1 MLFKKIIVTLHFV
14 LARQSNTPKTEEII
28 TKKNYNMKQKNYL
41 LKLWMLLL
49 CVVAGLGNAAA
60 QAPVNTTL
68 WEETWTGGSAGE
80 TPSAYG
86 FEGTTVYGE
95 ATLTYAQSSTNTK
108 LYAETTAGGTSPE
121 LLLSK
126 SNQTWTISNIPTGQ
140 ATEMS
145 LTFLSNKTTFAVTSS
160 TTGITISGSQKSWTI
175 SATSDVTSF
184 SLTIKN
190 TGSSNARIDNILL
203 KVITAGTSGG
213 GSELTASDLA
223 LTGTPV
229 ALSFDLY
236 NNSSAQTIS
245 YTTSSTG
252 AVTVSGGE
260 GYCTTS
266 VSGNTITVTP
276 SAVTPSAQ
284 TITVSQEAD
293 DTYAAGTATFTVTIT
308 DSTPVPT
315 HTVTFSVNG
324 TTSTQEFEEGAS
336 ITFPENPAD
345 IDGKVFMGW
354 TTEEI
359 NGTTDEAPEFVTS
372 ETMGE
377 SDKTYYAVF
386 AEKTPGT
393 QTTKTDVLTSAT
405 TGVTGTNSY
414 SDWSG
419 KTVNSDAVYAG
430 NSAVSSNTSAIQ
442 LRSSNSNSG
451 IISTT
456 SGGTLESVTVTWDNG
471 NTAGRSLDIYG
482 SNTAY
487 SKASDLYD
495 SKKQGT
501 KLGSITYNTST
512 SLTVSGNYSFIGLR
526 SNNGA
531 LYLTDISIE
540 WTTGTPDTYSAYCT
554 TVVADTRIE
563 AGISFAEAT
572 VTKEITETYN
582 GQALTNPNN
591 VSPITWTSTN
601 EDVATVADGVVTVKA
616 VGETIIKAYFAG
628 DENYKKGEASYTLT
642 INQHILVFTS
652 ISLSGEYPQTFFV
665 GDEFSHEGMTVTA
678 TYDDN
683 STQDVTSS
691 ARFSGYDMSTPGEQT
706 VTVSYT
712 EGDITKTATYT
723 ITVNELPKYTV
734 TFSDGGSVT
743 QASAGEAVTLP
754 TRDAIG
760 EYSFAGWSEANVSE
774 ETTTVPTII
783 PAGSYTPTADI
794 TLYPV
799 YTRTEGGGG
808 TTNKTADVTI
818 ADYAT
823 ANNWSNGERYTSITM
838 DENITATGKDN
849 GNNSKYY
856 STSPGTWRHY
866 ASDSGEITITTTS
879 GTLESVTFTYTG
891 NKLTFDGSDVT
902 SGTTVDV
909 SGTSAV
915 FSVSGSSS
923 NTQVSAISVSYTI
936 SGGGTTYY
944 WSSPVAAAV
953 ERPVITLA
961 DNPFYFSTTA
971 TITCAT
977 EGSTIKYSFDGENWS
992 DYTSAL
998 TITETKTIYAKAVKG
1013 NDESTVAQVT
1023 VTKNLAEPTV
1033 TIDATGITN
1042 TNAFEGASA
1051 GSLSASVK
1059 YNDTA
1064 IDGAT
1069 VTWSGNN
1076 DAVATINASTGA
1088 VTLIGA
1094 GSVTFTATYAGNGD
1108 YTEKTATYEL
1118 TVTYDDPNGPGSE
1131 QNPYT
1136 VAQALDNTPS
1146 NGKVYVKGVVSKFVM
1161 TGVYSDNYH
1170 RYYISDDGS
1179 TQSSQLMV
1187 FNGKGLNNEDFTS
1200 DDDVQIGDIVTIYGN
1215 LVLYNTTKEFGAGN
1229 YIVSLKRAP
1238 AAPTFSPE
1246 AGTYT
1251 SVQTVEISCA
1261 TDGAAI
1267 YYTTDGTDPTSEST
1281 EYTAAIDVNA
1291 SMTIKAIAVKDD
1303 LVSEVATA
1311 KYVIDLTPSIVF
1323 GNTDNSYSVSYD
1335 AGNTNVY
1342 YTASNISGDL
1352 TLVLCD
1358 AYGNATTYDWFRAS
1372 ITSDVYVHVEW
1383 DANTDTENARTAYF
1397 KLVAGKVESLI
1408 YTVTQ
1413 AKFVADYATLPFEF
1427 DGGRNVISTT
1437 SGLTQEGLGSD
1448 YDSSPK
1454 LRFDGT
1460 GDYLILKISERP
1472 GILTFDIKG
1481 NSFSGGTFKVQT
1493 SEDGE
1498 TYTDLKTYTSLS
1510 DTKSESFDNLGEDV
1524 RCIKW
1529 IYATKQNGNV
1539 ALGNIAIA
1547 KYEEQTPEP
1556 SITIVPATVEATA
1569 AKTEGTLTVTYVDV
1583 DTDAEIVWY
1592 TDETAT
1598 ATTTSPSWILS
1609 EINSTTKNIDYT
1621 IQANNGGARTA
1632 YLKVYGLDAKGDD
1645 VYSNLVTISQEA
1657 PSAPAA
1663 TTKWVLTDIDKLSDT
1678 DIVVIV
1684 GKTDDD
1690 YYAMSNDKGTG
1701 NAPEAVKVTVTD
1713 NTLSEPIGDNIL
1725 WNISGNGTNGYTFY
1739 PNGESEKWLYC
1750 INSNNGVRVGDNTGK
1765 TFKIENDYLKHVATS
1780 RYVGI
1785 YNDQDWRCYTNTTG
1799 NIADQ
1804 TLGFYRKVEP
1814 VKFAASGYASY
1825 CSSSALDLTPTEDYA
1840 AWIVTE
1846 VTGTMVKFTKI
1857 VGAVPAGTPVIL
1869 YGQNFGGQTAL
1880 LPVAKG
1886 EPTAIVGNMLRGTLV
1901 DTYVDAVEG
1910 DYTNFGLSNGKF
1922 VRMNSGTV
1930 KAHKAFL
1937 PILTADL
1944 PSNNARMSIVFS
1956 DETTGIAL
1964 NEKMETRNENQ
1975 IYNLNGQRVETLK
1988 KGSLYIVNGKKFVS
2002 K

>member
-1 MLFKKIIVTLHFV
+1 MVAEDKTITLDYNSFGLTTSYSEKNATV
-14 LARQSNTPKTEEII
+14 DGFSFTVNQGYKGSGNTIQMNS
-28 TKKNYNMKQKNYL
+28 TKGSGILY
-41 LKLWMLLL
+41 
-49 CVVAGLGNAAA
+49 
-60 QAPVNTTL
+60 NTTAI
-68 WEETWTGGSAGE
+68 TGLKSIKVNVYSGSK
-80 TPSAYG
+80 TYTI
-86 FEGTTVYGE
+86 TT
-95 ATLTYAQSSTNTK
+95 
-108 LYAETTAGGTSPE
+108 GTSE
-121 LLLSK
+121 K
-126 SNQTWTISNIPTGQ
+126 PT
-140 ATEMS
+140 A
-145 LTFLSNKTTFAVTSS
+145 N
-160 TTGITISGSQKSWTI
+160 SQ
-175 SATSDVTSF
+175 
-184 SLTIKN
+184 
-190 TGSSNARIDNILL
+190 TGSSTGTYNAATGDTYFQL
-203 KVITAGTSGG
+203 KVSGASYFSSIVITYDDSGSGG

-223 LTGTPV
+223 LTGAPV

-236 NNSSAQTIS
+236 NNSSAQTVS

-345 IDGKVFMGW
+345 IEGKVFVGW
-354 TTEEI
+354 TTEAI
-359 NGTTDEAPEFVTS
+359 SGITDTAPEFVTS
-372 ETMGE
+372 ATMGQN
-377 SDKTYYAVF
+377 DVTFYAVF
-386 AEKTPGT
+386 A
-393 QTTKTDVLTSAT
+393 T
-405 TGVTGTNSY
+405 TGGSGAALNKMQGGDTFAVGDQIVIVAVDGNASY
-414 SDWSG
+414 ALYQ
-419 KTVNSDAVYAG
+419 KTVNSSYVGYYEFDGQY
-430 NSAVSSNTSAIQ
+430 
-442 LRSSNSNSG
+442 
-451 IISTT
+451 ST
-456 SGGTLESVTVTWDNG
+456 VIADDKNW
-471 NTAGRSLDIYG
+471 
-482 SNTAY
+482 
-487 SKASDLYD
+487 
-495 SKKQGT
+495 
-501 KLGSITYNTST
+501 
-512 SLTVSGNYSFIGLR
+512 LTVSSSSTDNAWNLGDATNGYIYSSG
-526 SNNGA
+526 SNNLSIDANNASSFTLDYVDNSGFTLKYGTRWLSFRNDVSTPNFRLGGTGA
-531 LYLTDISIE
+531 TPLGIGYFDIYKIGS
-540 WTTGTPDTYSAYCT
+540 GSTYSAYCT
-554 TVVADTRIE
+554 TVVAETREE

-572 VTKEITETYN
+572 VTKDITASYT
-582 GQALTNPNN
+582 GQALTNPHN
-591 VSPITWTSTN
+591 VSPITWTSSN
-601 EDVATVADGVVTVKA
+601 ETVATVEDGAVTMVA
-616 VGETIIKAYFAG
+616 PGETTITAAFAG
-628 DENYKKGEASYTLT
+628 NESYKPATVSYTLT
-642 INQHILVFTS
+642 VND
-652 ISLSGEYPQTFFV
+652 P
-665 GDEFSHEGMTVTA
+665 TVA
-678 TYDDN
+678 T
-683 STQDVTSS
+683 T
-691 ARFSGYDMSTPGEQT
+691 
-706 VTVSYT
+706 
-712 EGDITKTATYT
+712 
-723 ITVNELPKYTV
+723 
-734 TFSDGGSVT
+734 
-743 QASAGEAVTLP
+743 
-754 TRDAIG
+754 
-760 EYSFAGWSEANVSE
+760 
-774 ETTTVPTII
+774 
-783 PAGSYTPTADI
+783 
-794 TLYPV
+794 
-799 YTRTEGGGG
+799 
-808 TTNKTADVTI
+808 
-818 ADYAT
+818 
-823 ANNWSNGERYTSITM
+823 
-838 DENITATGKDN
+838 
-849 GNNSKYY
+849 
-856 STSPGTWRHY
+856 
-866 ASDSGEITITTTS
+866 
-879 GTLESVTFTYTG
+879 
-891 NKLTFDGSDVT
+891 
-902 SGTTVDV
+902 
-909 SGTSAV
+909 
-915 FSVSGSSS
+915 
-923 NTQVSAISVSYTI
+923 
-936 SGGGTTYY
+936 
-944 WSSPVAAAV
+944 
-953 ERPVITLA
+953 
-961 DNPFYFSTTA
+961 
-971 TITCAT
+971 
-977 EGSTIKYSFDGENWS
+977 
-992 DYTSAL
+992 L
-998 TITETKTIYAKAVKG
+998 TI
-1013 NDESTVAQVT
+1013 NSD
-1023 VTKNLAEPTV
+1023 
-1033 TIDATGITN
+1033 DITN
-1042 TNAFEGASA
+1042 TNVFTSNTA
-1051 GSLSASVK
+1051 GSLSASV
-1059 YNDTA
+1059 TTETGA
-1064 IDGAT
+1064 PIDNASISWT
-1069 VTWSGNN
+1069 SSNEQ
-1076 DAVATINASTGA
+1076 VATINQQGI
-1088 VTLIGA
+1088 VTLVAA
-1094 GSVTFTATYAGNGD
+1094 GTTTITASYAGLQ
-1108 YTEKTATYEL
+1108 YTYGASTATYEL
-1118 TVTYDDPNGPGSE
+1118 NVVNTDPNAPGTE

-1136 VAQALDNTPS
+1136 VAQALANTPS
-1146 NGKVYVKGVVSKFVM
+1146 NGNVYATGIVSKFVSGIA
-1161 TGVYSDNYH
+1161 GVFSDNYH
-1170 RYYISDDGS
+1170 RYYISDDGT
-1179 TQSSQLMV
+1179 TQSGQLLV
-1187 FNGKGLNNEDFTS
+1187 FNGKGLNNVDFTS
-1200 DDDVQIGDIVTIYGN
+1200 NDDVQIGDIVTIYGD
-1215 LVLYNTTKEFGAGN
+1215 LVLYGSTKEFGAGN

-1238 AAPTFSPE
+1238 VAPTFSPE
-1246 AGTYT
+1246 GGTYT
-1251 SVQTVEISCA
+1251 SVQSVEISCE
-1261 TDGAAI
+1261 TKGSVI
-1267 YYTTDGTDPTSEST
+1267 YYTTDGTEPTIEST
-1281 EYTAAIDVNA
+1281 PYTEAITVNA
-1291 SMTIKAIAVKDD
+1291 DMTIKAIAVKDD

-1311 KYVIDLTPSIVF
+1311 EYVIDFTPSIVF
-1323 GNTDNSYSVSYD
+1323 GDADKSYDTSYD

-1358 AYGNATTYDWFRAS
+1358 ADGNATTYDWFRAS

-1397 KLVAGKVESLI
+1397 KLVAGNVESPI

-1413 AKFVADYATLPFEF
+1413 PKFVADYATLPFVF
-1427 DGGRNVISTT
+1427 DNGKNAISTT

-1481 NSFSGGTFKVQT
+1481 NSFSGGAFKVQT

-1510 DTKSESFDNLGEDV
+1510 DTKSESFNNLGEDV

-1901 DTYVDAVEG
+1901 DTYVDTVEG

-1988 KGSLYIVNGKKFVS
+1988 KGSLYIVNGKKVVF
-2002 K
+2002 